1 MQTARKV
8 AMITGG
14 GQGLGQ
20 AVCQR
25 LAREDMQIVVCDFN
39 LEQAR
44 KTTALLHEL
53 GLKAQALELDVRDTQ
68 QIQNGVQM
76 IMSEYGQI
84 DVLVNNAGI
93 DRTISIQE
101 LSPEDWDNIM
111 ATNLRGPFLLSK
123 SVLPIMSERRTG
135 HIINIIS
142 TAAKRCWPNASAYH
156 ASKWGLLG
164 FSHALHTEARP
175 HGVKVTAVIC
185 GGMRTPFLLD
195 RFPDINV
202 DTLQDPANVAEAIA
216 SVLKLPRETTIPELM
231 VLPMGETS
239 WP

>member
-1 MQTARKV
+1 MQGTQKV
-8 AMITGG
+8 AMVTGG

-20 AVCQR
+20 ATCKK
-25 LAREDMQIVVCDFN
+25 LAEEGMRVVVCDFKV
-39 LEQAR
+39 EQAR
-44 KTTALLHEL
+44 QTAASITERGLH
-53 GLKAQALELDVRDTQ
+53 AHPLELDVRNHE
-68 QIQNGVQM
+68 QIQSGVHR
-76 IMSEYGQI
+76 ILSEYGKI
-84 DVLVNNAGI
+84 DVLVNNAGV
-93 DRTISIQE
+93 DRTVSIQE
-101 LSPEDWDNIM
+101 LTPEDWDNIM
-111 ATNLRGPFLLSK
+111 ETNLRGPFLLSRA
-123 SVLPIMSERRTG
+123 VLPAMSEQGAG

-175 HGVKVTAVIC
+175 QGVKVTAVIC

-216 SVLKLPRETTIPELM
+216 QVLKMPRETTIPELM